1 VVVPAGE
8 VHGFTASP
16 GGPLRMTCLHLN
28 DRMITDWVE
37 PADG

>member
-16 GGPLRMTCLHLN
+16 GGPLRMTCIHVN
-28 DRMITDWVE
+28 EQMITEWVE
-37 PADG
+37 PG